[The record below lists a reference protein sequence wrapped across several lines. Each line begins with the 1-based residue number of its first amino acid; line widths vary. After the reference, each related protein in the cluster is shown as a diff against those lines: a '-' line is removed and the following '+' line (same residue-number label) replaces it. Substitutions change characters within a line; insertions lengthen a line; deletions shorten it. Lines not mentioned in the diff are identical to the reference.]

1 MTIFEIL
8 DNELER
14 LNALREKGL
23 PNKDAFI
30 LLSQERRDILALLQ
44 IYMDRY
50 EEESSVMEYIE
61 EENPDNEC
69 V

>member
-14 LNALREKGL
+14 LNKLREKAL
-23 PNKDAFI
+23 SNKESFMFV
-30 LLSQERRDILALLQ
+30 SQERSNILALLQ